1 MKKLILFVFLT
12 VVSFESYSK
21 PMYHFYLKKDYHST
35 SELFSVLNNSG
46 FNSTNNLFKW
56 CCDCISYY
64 AKVTGYSYEEMN
76 IILFVIGQ
84 PFLILL
90 FLFLFL
96 RERYKRKIK
105 Q

>member
-1 MKKLILFVFLT
+1 MVL
-12 VVSFESYSK
+12 SFESFSRTT
-21 PMYHFYLKKDYHST
+21 YHFYLKKNYHST
-35 SELFSVLNNSG
+35 SELFSVLTNSG
-46 FNSTNNLFKW
+46 FNSTNNFFKW

-64 AKVTGYSYEEMN
+64 AKVTGYTYEEMN

-84 PFLILL
+84 PFLIIL

-96 RERYKRKIK
+96 RERYKRKVK